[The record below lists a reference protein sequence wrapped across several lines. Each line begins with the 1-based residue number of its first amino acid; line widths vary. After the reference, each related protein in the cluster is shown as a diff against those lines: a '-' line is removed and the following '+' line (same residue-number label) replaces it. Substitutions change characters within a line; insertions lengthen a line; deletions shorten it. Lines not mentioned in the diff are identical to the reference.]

1 MKRKICLILIGTM
14 AVGIFAGCQ
23 KNPESPIVTGKNVD
37 RMVEDAQKPKGAESG
52 GKTLVEQYGIPYT
65 YAYEAQGADGNL
77 QIQVDARVAAP
88 ERNAM
93 PIYRVKAAKFSK
105 EHVAGLFNHFCA
117 DADMWNK
124 PAENTKDDIR
134 QMIIEIKKEM
144 AGTEL
149 EDDPDKLKQISDLEK
164 AIQTAPDTLEETKVD
179 AGSFTK
185 TVHAYEK
192 NGDGDGRQFSYFS
205 DETRETI
212 MYSDMRTLAGT
223 TNYGFSS
230 YKSVFDDADIPAEIL
245 SQIGM
250 TPREARE
257 KIQALLDK
265 TGSSMVVDSI
275 YLQDAGKQDQQ
286 ADGQVDSA
294 QRYAYKVYCVRVV
307 DGIPCV
313 SLNGGSE
320 QGDSNNQVS
329 SYWEYERLEFMLNS
343 ESIFSMLW
351 VAPLETLEKVNQDS
365 KLKPFNEVQEI
376 FEKMMKIK
384 YEATAELDTLAF
396 VIDRIDL
403 SLHRVSEQNAPGS
416 GLLIPVWNFYGECTH
431 GNGEDSFTETGI
443 SFLSINA
450 IDGTIIDTAK
460 GY

>member
-1 MKRKICLILIGTM
+1 MKRIICILLIGAM
-14 AVGIFAGCQ
+14 VMGVLAGCQ
-23 KNPESPIVTGKNVD
+23 KDPESPIVVGKNAD
-37 RMVEDAQKPKGAESG
+37 RMIEDAKKDESTSND
-52 GKTLVEQYGIPYT
+52 KSLTEQYGIPEE
-65 YAYEAQGADGNL
+65 YAYETQGADGNL
-77 QIQVDARVAAP
+77 QIQVDASVTAP
-88 ERNAM
+88 ERSAM
-93 PIYRVKAAKFSK
+93 PIYRVKAGTFSQ
-105 EHVAGLFNHFCA
+105 EHIAGLFDYFCGNG
-117 DADMWNK
+117 DMWNI
-124 PAENTKDDIR
+124 PAESTKDDIQ
-134 QMIIEIKKEM
+134 QMIIEIKREIS
-144 AGTEL
+144 GTEL
-149 EDDPDKLKQISDLEK
+149 ENDPDKLKQISDLEK
-164 AIQTAPDTLEETKVD
+164 AMQIAPDTLEETKVD
-179 AGSFTK
+179 ADSFTK

-192 NGDGDGRQFSYFS
+192 SGSGEGRHFSYFS
-205 DETRETI
+205 DETREAI
-212 MYSDMRTLAGT
+212 MYNDMRTSAGT
-223 TNYGFSS
+223 TNYDFAS
-230 YKSVFDDADIPAEIL
+230 YKPVLNDTDIPAEVL
-245 SQIGM
+245 SQIGL
-250 TPREARE
+250 TPHEARE

-286 ADGQVDSA
+286 ADGQVESA

-384 YEATAELDTLAF
+384 YEATAEMDTLAF

-450 IDGTIIDTAK
+450 IDGSIIDISK